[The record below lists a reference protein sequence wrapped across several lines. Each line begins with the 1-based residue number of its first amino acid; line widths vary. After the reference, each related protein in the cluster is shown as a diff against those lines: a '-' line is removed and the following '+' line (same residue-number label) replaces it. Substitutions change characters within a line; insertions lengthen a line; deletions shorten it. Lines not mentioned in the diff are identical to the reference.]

1 MKITKRKLR
10 RIISEERSRLLKE
23 QPSLATRQANL
34 LSAIDQ
40 GIGKVEEVEKEMYG
54 LVDPSEISST
64 HPTGP
69 TPTTGDNLATQ
80 LAAAIVDLNNAFE
93 AVELYFDDEAGRNPG
108 GSIG

>member
-1 MKITKRKLR
+1 MKITKKKLR
-10 RIISEERSRLLKE
+10 RIISEERVKLLKE
-23 QPSLATRQANL
+23 QSPASRQANL

-40 GIGKVEEVEKEMYG
+40 GIGKVEAVEKELYG
-54 LVDPSEISST
+54 LVDPAARPGE
-64 HPTGP
+64 PP
-69 TPTTGDNLATQ
+69 FGDELGKQ